1 MVEVGGIEYGSG
13 YILFA
18 ASYDDE
24 AVEEAKL
31 YCRKH
36 GLTPKT
42 VRIKKTY
49 KKENPDNY
57 ELVLVEVI

>member
-18 ASYDDE
+18 AAYDEE

-36 GLTPKT
+36 GLTPLT

-49 KKENPDNY
+49 KENNPEKY